1 MLRKTNSML
10 LLIGVLTL
18 TACTEEF
25 LETKPTQSISA
36 ADALAS
42 EQNLTLVL
50 NGLHRQLIDTS
61 PLSGRT
67 ARGGEHYWI
76 PMDDMVTGSLIHS
89 ARGNG
94 WFRAALA
101 WLDHTDENDGVV
113 GQLWYERYHF
123 IATSNA
129 IINQIEELGLALS
142 PEINNILGQAYAYRA
157 WSYHKLITHYAKGY
171 IIGNPSTDPGVPLLT
186 STEAPYTSAPRS
198 SVEEIYTQIESDI
211 DQAISYFQNASGPST
226 KADLTLNAAYGIK
239 SRVALSK
246 GDWATAASAAVL
258 ARDGYGLMNESQ
270 WLSGFNSVSLPE
282 VIWGGNVIETETVYY
297 ASYFYYM
304 CPTFNGSQNRGN
316 PKLIDKRMYDRIPAT
331 DFRINMALPNAPNSN
346 SAASNDQGGSAANDP
361 NYDSQDDFLA
371 AKAAI
376 IAEYGMTS
384 RHNTHPYM
392 HVKFLQKQ
400 PGTISPDDIIYMRS
414 AEMYLNEIEAKIM
427 LNDLDG
433 ARAVMQTFGSSRDS
447 AFDASVFTTQEQLL
461 DQLKFQRYIELYG
474 EGFSYT
480 DHIRWDQGID
490 LAGSGASEVLYQNGF
505 SQAKPSV
512 NDGWIWKIPQA
523 EIDGNP
529 NISPADQN

>member
-18 TACTEEF
+18 TACTEDF

-36 ADALAS
+36 SDALAS
-42 EQNLTLVL
+42 EENLNLVL
-50 NGLHRQLIDTS
+50 NGLHRHLINVS
-61 PLSGRT
+61 PLSGST

-94 WFRAALA
+94 WFRATLQ
-101 WLDHTDENDGVV
+101 WLVHTIETTGET

-129 IINQIEELGLALS
+129 IINQIAELELPLS

-157 WSYHKLITHYAKGY
+157 WAYHKLITHYAKGY
-171 IIGNPSTDPGVPLLT
+171 IIGNPSSDPGVPLLT

-198 SVEEIYTQIESDI
+198 SVEEIYTQIEADI
-211 DQAISYFQNASGPST
+211 NQAITYFQNASGPSS

-258 ARDGYGLMNESQ
+258 ARDGYGLMNQSQ

-282 VIWGGNVIETETVYY
+282 VIWGGNVIQTETVYF
-297 ASYFYYM
+297 ASLFYYM
-304 CPTFNGSQNRGN
+304 GPTFNGSQNRGN

-331 DFRINMALPNAPNSN
+331 DFRINMALPTAPNTN

-361 NYDSQDDFLA
+361 NYDNQADFLA

-376 IAEYGMTS
+376 VAQYGMTKA
-384 RHNTHPYM
+384 HNTHPYM
-392 HVKFLQKQ
+392 HVKFLQKN
-400 PGTISPDDIIYMRS
+400 PGTIDPDDIIYMRS

-433 ARAVMQTFGSSRDS
+433 ARTVLQTFGSSRDT
-447 AFDASVFTTQEQLL
+447 AFDASVFTTKEQLL

-490 LAGSGASEVLYQNGF
+490 LAGSGASEVLYQDGF
-505 SQAKPSV
+505 FQAKPSV
-512 NDGWIWKIPQA
+512 NDEWIWKIPQA
-523 EIDGNP
+523 EIDANP